1 MRGIALP
8 LQEPTPN
15 PSRMREGGKKEPVN
29 RFTIAAAQYPI
40 EQLASWQAYEDKI
53 ASWVEAAV
61 EGGASLAVFPEYG
74 AMELAALDVA
84 SMGDLS
90 AGLGSVA
97 GRLSDVD
104 VLHAGLA
111 VRHGIHILAASI
123 PAAIPGGYVNRA
135 RLFAPSGKVGVQDK
149 LVMTRFEREEWY
161 ISASGPLRLFETSL
175 GKIGINICYDSEFP
189 LLARAQVEAGMEL
202 LLVPSCTDTEHGYWR
217 VRLGAQ
223 ARALEG
229 QCYVVQSPT
238 VGNAQWNPAVDVNR
252 GAAGVFGPPDRG
264 MPANGVLALGEMD
277 AAQWLFAEVDL
288 AKVAELRAS
297 GGVLNARHWAEQPGA
312 QPLPPVEVVD
322 LR

>member
-1 MRGIALP
+1 M
-8 LQEPTPN
+8 T
-15 PSRMREGGKKEPVN
+15 

-40 EQLASWQAYEDKI
+40 DQLEIWSAYVDKLTHWI
-53 ASWVEAAV
+53 DMAA

-74 AMELAALDVA
+74 AMELAALDVTT
-84 SMGDLS
+84 MGDLS
-90 AGLGSVA
+90 ACLGTVA
-97 GRLSDVD
+97 GRLSDID
-104 VLHAGLA
+104 ALHADLA
-111 VRHGIHILAASI
+111 VKHGMHILAASI
-123 PAAIPGGYVNRA
+123 PAEVEGGYVNRA

-149 LVMTRFEREEWY
+149 LVMTRFEREEWF

-202 LLVPSCTDTEHGYWR
+202 LLVPSCTDSEHGYWR

-229 QCYVVQSPT
+229 QCYGVQSPT
-238 VGNAQWNPAVDVNR
+238 VGNAAWNPAVDVNR

-264 MPANGVLALGEMD
+264 MPANGVLALGELD

-288 AKVAELRAS
+288 AKVAELRAD

-312 QPLPPVEVVD
+312 APLPSVEVVD